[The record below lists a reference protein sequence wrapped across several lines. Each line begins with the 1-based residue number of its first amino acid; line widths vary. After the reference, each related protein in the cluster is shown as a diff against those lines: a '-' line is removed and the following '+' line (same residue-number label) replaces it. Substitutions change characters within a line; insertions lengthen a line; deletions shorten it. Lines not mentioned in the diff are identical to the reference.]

1 MRRSIRRSI
10 PLLAALLLAAAL
22 TVSARAAPDTAHSS
36 SKSVGGRVELSVA
49 NTTSP
54 ALSRNPLAA
63 VHGRVVVAG
72 RGCRADRSVLLVIG
86 PSGSASGHVDDGIR
100 PTNAKGA
107 FSQAEFNN
115 LSYGGVFLDDGTFA
129 DGDVPVAGGDVPF
142 HVVIKK
148 RNTTVNLRP
157 VKCRRLESGTVIV
170 SFPPA
175 S

>member
-1 MRRSIRRSI
+1 MKRSI
-10 PLLAALLLAAAL
+10 PLLVALLLAAAL
-22 TVSARAAPDTAHSS
+22 AVSARAAPNTAHS
-36 SKSVGGRVELSVA
+36 SKSVGGRVELSVR

-72 RGCRADRSVLLVIG
+72 RGCRAERTVLLVIG
-86 PSGSASGHVDDGIR
+86 PSGSASGHVEEGIR
-100 PTNAKGA
+100 PTNAKGV
-107 FSQAEFNN
+107 FDEAELNS

-142 HVVIKK
+142 RVVIKK
-148 RNTTVNLRP
+148 RNTTVNFRP
-157 VKCRRLESGTVIV
+157 VKCRRLVSGTVIV